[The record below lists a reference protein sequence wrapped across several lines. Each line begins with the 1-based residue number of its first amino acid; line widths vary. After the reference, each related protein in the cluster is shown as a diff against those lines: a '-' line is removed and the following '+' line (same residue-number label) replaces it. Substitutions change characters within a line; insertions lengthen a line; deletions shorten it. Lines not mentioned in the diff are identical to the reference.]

1 MPQLWL
7 VGPGGAVLVPL
18 GLIIVVLVKIHAVP
32 PYIYPPRVPID
43 NSGFLPNG
51 TGLSGAGAGFLDGIT
66 RTRHPAGIAVS
77 IM

>member
-7 VGPGGAVLVPL
+7 VGPGGVLVPL
-18 GLIIVVLVKIHAVP
+18 ALIIVLVKIHAVP

-66 RTRHPAGIAVS
+66 RTRHPAGRA
-77 IM
+77 